1 MSKSKHDVK
10 EKLSE
15 KQCIIKYCLH
25 IQSDFMAAARFI
37 AALITLLIAALV
49 VSTIITTG
57 QKPIQNTT
65 SPNSTTV
72 PATTFTTSASASTPP
87 TASTAPPAPNTTS
100 IYPNATNA
108 SNSTFPYR
116 FGWIISSSAVNKI
129 LAINA
134 TIAKWAFDNQNTIII
149 GAVPNGWTSKRVA
162 DFRNFSALNE
172 SINSLNPSEYYGVLL
187 DQENWS
193 FTPLYEQ
200 RNAIYYTMLASDLA
214 KEHGLILISTPAGD
228 LVKAYGYYSNFSEE
242 FERMGI
248 AYNSSKYS
256 QIYEAQAQS
265 MERGLSGFDSFS
277 YIESLQAKS
286 ANPDIKFFIGL
297 STNPNAQN
305 ITGAELYAAIN
316 STKNFSSGYWLNV
329 PNQSASCE
337 KCGLAKPQVA
347 VQLLQL
353 LYQRS
358 R

>member
-25 IQSDFMAAARFI
+25 IQSDFMAAVRFI
-37 AALITLLIAALV
+37 AALIILLIAALV
-49 VSTIITTG
+49 VSTIITTS

-65 SPNSTTV
+65 SPNSTTI
-72 PATTFTTSASASTPP
+72 PATTYTTSTLTSTP
-87 TASTAPPAPNTTS
+87 STTSTSPPAPNTTS
-100 IYPNATNA
+100 IYPNSTNA

-116 FGWIISSSAVNKI
+116 FGWIISSGSLNRLIA
-129 LAINA
+129 LNA
-134 TIAKWAFDNQNTIII
+134 TLARWAFDNPNTIIM
-149 GAVPNGWTSKRVA
+149 GTVPSGWTSRRAA
-162 DFRNFSALNE
+162 DFHNYSALND
-172 SINSLNPSEYYGVLL
+172 SIASLSPSEYYGIIL

-200 RNAIYYTMLASDLA
+200 RNAIYYTMLASNLA

-277 YIESLQAKS
+277 YTEYLQAKA
-286 ANPDIKFFIGL
+286 ANPNIKFFIGL
-297 STNPNAQN
+297 STNPNSEN
-305 ITGAELYAAIN
+305 ITGEELYAAIN
-316 STKNFSSGYWLNV
+316 ST
-329 PNQSASCE
+329 E
-337 KCGLAKPQVA
+337 K
-347 VQLLQL
+347 LL
-353 LYQRS
+353 
-358 R
+358 

>member
-1 MSKSKHDVK
+1 MANV
-10 EKLSE
+10 
-15 KQCIIKYCLH
+15 
-25 IQSDFMAAARFI
+25 MAAVRFI
-37 AALITLLIAALV
+37 TALIILLIAALV
-49 VSTIITTG
+49 VSTIITTS
-57 QKPIQNTT
+57 QKQIRNT
-65 SPNSTTV
+65 SGRNSTTV
-72 PATTFTTSASASTPP
+72 PATTFTISASASTSP
-87 TASTAPPAPNTTS
+87 TTSTAPPAPDTTS

-116 FGWIISSSAVNKI
+116 FRWIISSSAVNKI

-172 SINSLNPSEYYGVLL
+172 SINSLNPSEYYGILL

-200 RNAIYYTMLASDLA
+200 RNAIYYTMLASNLA

-228 LVKAYGYYSNFSEE
+228 LVNAYGYYSNFSEE

-277 YIESLQAKS
+277 YTEYLQAKA
-286 ANPDIKFFIGL
+286 ANPNIKFFIGL
-297 STNPNAQN
+297 STNPNSEN
-305 ITGAELYAAIN
+305 ITGEELYAAIN
-316 STKNFSSGYWLNV
+316 STENFSDGYWLNV
-329 PNQSASCE
+329 PNQSAYCPG
-337 KCGLAKPQVA
+337 CGKAKPEVA
-347 VQLLQL
+347 VQLLQI
-353 LYQRS
+353 LYRKAE
-358 R
+358 